1 MLRPRLKSH
10 QCKLLFGQ
18 ESEYTSTRLLLLQQ
32 FQFAFS
38 SLDLGWVSAQ
48 DQQESEGEEEE
59 EEDLLGAWTYSCP
72 WRFIP
77 VLHKFLQT
85 WTCLGG
91 HCFLL
96 V

>member
-1 MLRPRLKSH
+1 MWASVLGP
-10 QCKLLFGQ
+10 
-18 ESEYTSTRLLLLQQ
+18 SEVPFDYPQSWTFYSCGLVTVWAAYFLWKGPTLLLQQ

-72 WRFIP
+72 
-77 VLHKFLQT
+77 
-85 WTCLGG
+85 
-91 HCFLL
+91 
-96 V
+96 